1 VGEREERRRESE
13 RESEEEEIKLWVLRM
28 NAFR

>member
-1 VGEREERRRESE
+1 VGEREERRRESG